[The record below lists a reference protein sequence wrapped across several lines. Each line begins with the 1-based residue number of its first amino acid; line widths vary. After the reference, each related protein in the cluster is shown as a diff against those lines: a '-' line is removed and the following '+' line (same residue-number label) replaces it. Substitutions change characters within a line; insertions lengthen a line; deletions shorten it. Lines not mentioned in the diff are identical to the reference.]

1 MRRKSVFYFKKYLI
15 LVYILFWL
23 KKKKKS
29 NLIYQKKYGASQY
42 IKRLLCIRNEDPNF
56 QNSVTDIV
64 NNRSNLRNF
73 LLVTSSYRR
82 NTQENISAVV
92 ADGKFNQAVV
102 CRALDQ

>member
-29 NLIYQKKYGASQY
+29 NLIYQKKYASQY

-82 NTQENISAVV
+82 NTQENINAVV